1 MRTVAILPVKSFER
15 AKYRLRQSVAP
26 EVRRELA
33 EAMFDDVLSALRRS
47 HHLAEIVVV
56 SAGGRA
62 RAIAHEHHARVVEDS
77 ELGHNAAASLGVQA
91 ALRMD
96 AERALLVPGDCP
108 AVDSHELDALLTG
121 TLEPP
126 DVIPGAVGHIT

>member
-1 MRTVAILPVKSFER
+1 MRTIAILPVKSFER
-15 AKYRLRQSVAP
+15 AKERLREGISP

-62 RAIAHEHHARVVEDS
+62 QAIAQEHHARVIEDS

-96 AERALLVPGDCP
+96 AARALLVPGDCP
-108 AVDSHELDALLTG
+108 ALDPDELDALLTV
-121 TLEPP
+121 TL
-126 DVIPGAVGHIT
+126 